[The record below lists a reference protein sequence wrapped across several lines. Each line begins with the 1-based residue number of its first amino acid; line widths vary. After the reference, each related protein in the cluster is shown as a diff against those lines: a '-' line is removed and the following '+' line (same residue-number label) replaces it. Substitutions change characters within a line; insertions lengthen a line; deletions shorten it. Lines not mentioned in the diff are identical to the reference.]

1 MSKNILYFTRTMG
14 MGGTENVVLQ
24 LCEIMKKNNNV
35 VVCSCGGINVE
46 KLNNMG
52 IKHYTIPDIEKKD
65 PITII
70 LTLRMILKVIRE
82 EKIDIVHTH
91 HRMAAFYTRLLGK
104 KRNIR
109 YINTCHNTFDN
120 KKMLT
125 KFSYKRI
132 ELIACGEM
140 VKKNLVE
147 IYNIDSNR
155 ISVIYN
161 SVKEFNNNVNEIE
174 IIKRLK
180 EENYLLVGNIG
191 RLSTQKGMEY
201 FIKALPLII
210 KENKKVKFLIIG
222 EGEKKE
228 ELIEIAESIGVIDN
242 VIFMGYRNDIQN
254 IMIQLDLIVLTSLW
268 EGLPLT
274 PIEAF
279 SVGKTI
285 VATAVDGTVEIVD
298 NEINGV
304 LVESKNVKEIASKIN
319 ELLLNDERRYNLGLN
334 AKAKYEE
341 KFSFESF
348 CKKYKNYYNEIK
360 DN

>member
-140 VKKNLVE
+140 VKK
-147 IYNIDSNR
+147 
-155 ISVIYN
+155 
-161 SVKEFNNNVNEIE
+161 
-174 IIKRLK
+174 
-180 EENYLLVGNIG
+180 
-191 RLSTQKGMEY
+191 T
-201 FIKALPLII
+201 
-210 KENKKVKFLIIG
+210 
-222 EGEKKE
+222 
-228 ELIEIAESIGVIDN
+228 
-242 VIFMGYRNDIQN
+242 
-254 IMIQLDLIVLTSLW
+254 W
-268 EGLPLT
+268 
-274 PIEAF
+274 
-279 SVGKTI
+279 
-285 VATAVDGTVEIVD
+285 
-298 NEINGV
+298 
-304 LVESKNVKEIASKIN
+304 
-319 ELLLNDERRYNLGLN
+319 
-334 AKAKYEE
+334 
-341 KFSFESF
+341 
-348 CKKYKNYYNEIK
+348 
-360 DN
+360 